1 MVQEILSIAFVLRQF
16 MYEIQETF
24 LFFRGQGYLVSE
36 VGISAGKAVIQ
47 VCLSGTASFQVI
59 GIDGYNDPFMLHI
72 VNLGQVMALI
82 LVNEK
87 NVSGIKIIK
96 PVINQ
101 KLFSAGDRIIDFIAV
116 VDVDIHGLFIA
127 VQMRGGE
134 GLRFNTGADALL
146 TGTAEFHDGSSFDH

>member
-1 MVQEILSIAFVLRQF
+1 MVQDFLSVAFVLRQF
-16 MYEIQETF
+16 MYKVQETF

-47 VCLSGTASFQVI
+47 ICLTGTASFQVI
-59 GIDGYNDPFMLHI
+59 GIDGHNDPFVLHI

-82 LVNEK
+82 LINEK
-87 NVSGIKIIK
+87 NVSWIKIVK
-96 PVINQ
+96 PVVDQ
-101 KLFSAGDRIIDFIAV
+101 KLFPAGDRIIDFIAV
-116 VDVDIHGLFIA
+116 VDVDIHGLFVA
-127 VQMRGGE
+127 VQMRSGE